1 VRVSHQNDAL
11 HRDLLSSLIY
21 ELDIRALAGHGEQIA
36 LRGNHRYRSRSSCV
50 VPAIAPNEEAMEA
63 RPGDHFVLVTRIHP
77 MNAET
82 PANLLRF
89 LRKYEHAKAFILTP
103 GRLEATDNEP
113 LFHPELGILSRNL
126 IVRPAWEINENDPDG
141 VRIFVDDNLIVPE
154 GIQDAPALRT
164 LARKKQRNPKDP
176 T

>member
-1 VRVSHQNDAL
+1 MITL
-11 HRDLLSSLIY
+11 FL
-21 ELDIRALAGHGEQIA
+21 
-36 LRGNHRYRSRSSCV
+36 
-50 VPAIAPNEEAMEA
+50 
-63 RPGDHFVLVTRIHP
+63 FRIHT

-82 PANLLRF
+82 PENLLRF

-113 LFHPELGILSRNL
+113 LFPPELGILSRNL

-141 VRIFVDDNLIVPE
+141 VGIFVDDNLIVRE

>member
-1 VRVSHQNDAL
+1 MHVSHQNDAL
-11 HRDLLSSLIY
+11 HRDLLSSLRY
-21 ELDIRALAGHGEQIA
+21 ERSPDTANK
-36 LRGNHRYRSRSSCV
+36 LRFVVITGIDRDHPAWYRLL
-50 VPAIAPNEEAMEA
+50 IAPNEEAMEA
-63 RPGDHFVLVTRIHP
+63 RPGDHFVLVTRIHT

-82 PANLLRF
+82 PENLLRF
-89 LRKYEHAKAFILTP
+89 LSKYEHAKAFILTP

-141 VRIFVDDNLIVPE
+141 VGIFVDDNLIVPE